1 MERLSKF
8 QQAKIVIEIIEDLK
22 SIEDKR
28 HLTIEPNNMMRI
40 QIFSER

>member
-8 QQAKIVIEIIEDLK
+8 QKGKIIIEIIEDLK

-28 HLTIEPNNMMRI
+28 HKDT
-40 QIFSER
+40 